1 MSTNYAIIPPEQ
13 IKDKTEKRDLQ
24 SRGKGNITSGNAA
37 ADTSM
42 ARQSNAGKNQTHMS
56 GFSEMLKV
64 PTQDP
69 KFLNVGSNMQLN
81 ATKMSGR
88 TNNASTMKKTKM
100 LSDHQVQDQIIKDM
114 KTNTLQRYESDIYK
128 NQMPQLLDRER

>member
-1 MSTNYAIIPPEQ
+1 
-13 IKDKTEKRDLQ
+13 
-24 SRGKGNITSGNAA
+24 
-37 ADTSM
+37 
-42 ARQSNAGKNQTHMS
+42 
-56 GFSEMLKV
+56 MLKV